1 MGPSQEA
8 ACRSPALIGKWAFGR
23 RGPQKVP
30 GLVRQRQWRSAG
42 GPSRA
47 HRKVASGGDAL
58 SGAVIDTA
66 QLMELAPLLTRTLG
80 ITVED
85 R

>member
-1 MGPSQEA
+1 M
-8 ACRSPALIGKWAFGR
+8 
-23 RGPQKVP
+23 
-30 GLVRQRQWRSAG
+30 
-42 GPSRA
+42 
-47 HRKVASGGDAL
+47 ASGGDAL